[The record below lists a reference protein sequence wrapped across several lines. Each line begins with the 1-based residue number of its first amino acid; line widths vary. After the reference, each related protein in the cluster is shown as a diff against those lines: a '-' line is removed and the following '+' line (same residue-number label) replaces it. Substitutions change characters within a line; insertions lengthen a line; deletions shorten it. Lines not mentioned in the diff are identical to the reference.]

1 MRAET
6 RRMPVRKAGAIVTKD
21 EIIQM
26 TIQAMGFDNGSLTP
40 EEEEYRGRVEA
51 TLMERLPPGTN
62 LKTCKDFGHLA
73 VGCCE
78 CCHSIYEHYEMEL
91 EDLPSGEKA
100 WICCSP
106 CSALFEPGG
115 MDELQEEVVD
125 LERFLGFD
133 DGRAADAPANLQQ
146 GNEMHTEL
154 ITHTC
159 GHDRTYSRPS
169 AEALKLVAEY
179 AKTTLCWDCWKLARA
194 KGER

>member
-1 MRAET
+1 
-6 RRMPVRKAGAIVTKD
+6 MPARKAGAIV
-21 EIIQM
+21 M

-62 LKTCKDFGHLA
+62 FKACKDFGHLA

-100 WICCSP
+100 WICCSL
-106 CSALFEPGG
+106 CSALIEPGG

-125 LERFLGFD
+125 LERFWDSMMAEL
-133 DGRAADAPANLQQ
+133 PMLQ
-146 GNEMHTEL
+146 
-154 ITHTC
+154 
-159 GHDRTYSRPS
+159 RTYSKEMKCILS
-169 AEALKLVAEY
+169 
-179 AKTTLCWDCWKLARA
+179 
-194 KGER
+194 

>member
-1 MRAET
+1 
-6 RRMPVRKAGAIVTKD
+6 VTKD

-26 TIQAMGFDNGSLTP
+26 TGRRVGRHIAEGEAMGFDTP
-40 EEEEYRGRVEA
+40 GAEEYRAIVET

-62 LKTCKDFGHLA
+62 FKTCKDFGHLA
-73 VGCCE
+73 AGCCE

-100 WICCSP
+100 WICCSLR
-106 CSALFEPGG
+106 SALFEPRG
-115 MDELQEEVVD
+115 MDQLQEEVVD

-133 DGRAADAPANLQQ
+133 DGRAADSPANLQQ
-146 GNEMHTEL
+146 GNEMHIEL

-159 GHDRTYSRPS
+159 GHGRTYSRPS

-179 AKTTLCWDCWKLARA
+179 ARTTLCWDYWKQARA
-194 KGER
+194 RGEL